1 MLSKVVHSTEQGVLF
16 ACIAFL
22 ETLGGVTSTSA
33 YNGIYSATVAW
44 YPGFVFLL
52 SAGLLVLPA
61 VSLCMVKC
69 IGWEEGSYTLL
80 IHDEPSEHTSDS

>member
-1 MLSKVVHSTEQGVLF
+1 MLSKVVHSTEQGTLF

-22 ETLGGVTSTSA
+22 ETLAGVTSTSA
-33 YNGIYSATVAW
+33 YSGIYSATVAW
-44 YPGFVFLL
+44 YPGFIFLL

-61 VSLCMVKC
+61 ISLCGVKG

-80 IHDEPSEHTSDS
+80 IHEEPSEHTSD